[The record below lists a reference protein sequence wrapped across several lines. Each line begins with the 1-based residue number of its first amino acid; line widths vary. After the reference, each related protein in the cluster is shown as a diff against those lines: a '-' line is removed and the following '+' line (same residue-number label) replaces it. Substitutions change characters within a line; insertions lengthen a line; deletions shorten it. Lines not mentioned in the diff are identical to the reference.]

1 MTSEPA
7 DTLEARAA
15 DWLQRRRYWKDW
27 SPADQADL
35 DTWLDEAPHHAVAYW
50 RLAGGLERTE
60 RLQALRPQRTTRV
73 SGMAAALRPILPK
86 LVAAFATVALLGGGA
101 LLFVSAT
108 KTGTNPQLYSTGVG
122 GHQIITLAD
131 GSQIEL
137 NTDTTLTAD
146 IGPNHRHVKL
156 ERGEA
161 FFDIVHDSN
170 RPFIVEADG
179 QRITDLGTQFL
190 ARREA
195 GRLEVDLLQ
204 GKARVDILGA
214 NAKSALLLPGDRAIA
229 TTTDVAVTKRAAKK
243 LDAQLGWRRGVIVF
257 DNVTLAE
264 AAAEL
269 NRYNQQKIVVVGAST
284 GQLNVNAT
292 LPINNVGLFVR
303 SAKTLF
309 DLKIENRGNEILISR

>member
-1 MTSEPA
+1 M
-7 DTLEARAA
+7 AR
-15 DWLQRRRYWKDW
+15 K
-27 SPADQADL
+27 SPRN
-35 DTWLDEAPHHAVAYW
+35 AVAYW
-50 RLAGGLERTE
+50 RLAGGLDRAE
-60 RLQALRPQRTTRV
+60 RL
-73 SGMAAALRPILPK
+73 AALREQRTSHASGLFSAVWPALPK
-86 LVAAFATVALLGGGA
+86 LVAALATVALLGGGA
-101 LLFVSAT
+101 FIALQQT
-108 KTGTNPQLYSTGVG
+108 KPGSGPQLYSTGLG

-137 NTDTTLTAD
+137 NTETSLTAD

-190 ARREA
+190 ARHES
-195 GRLEVDLLQ
+195 GRLEVDLVE
-204 GKARVDILGA
+204 GKARVDIVGK

-229 TTTDVAVTKRAAKK
+229 TTTDLAVTKRTSKK
-243 LDAQLGWRRGVIVF
+243 LDDQLGWRRGVIVF

>member
-1 MTSEPA
+1 MTGETA

-15 DWLQRRRYWKDW
+15 DWLQKRRYWKDW
-27 SPADQADL
+27 SPEDQTAL
-35 DTWLDEAPHHAVAYW
+35 DSWLEESPHHAVAYW

-60 RLQALRPQRTTRV
+60 RL
-73 SGMAAALRPILPK
+73 AALRDHRRTRASLFSALWPALPK
-86 LVAAFATVALLGGGA
+86 LVAALATVALLGG
-101 LLFVSAT
+101 AT
-108 KTGTNPQLYSTGVG
+108 FIAFQQTKSGSGPQLYSTGLG

-137 NTDTTLTAD
+137 NTETALTAD
-146 IGPNHRHVKL
+146 IGPDHRHVKL

-161 FFDIVHDSN
+161 FFDIVHDAK

-190 ARREA
+190 ARRES
-195 GRLEVDLLQ
+195 GRLEVDLVE
-204 GKARVDILGA
+204 GKARVDITGK

-229 TTTDVAVTKRAAKK
+229 TTTDLAVTKRTAKK

-269 NRYNQQKIVVVGAST
+269 NRYNQQKIVVVGASA